1 MGKTPEYTKNAI
13 RNYQAG
19 KDRVNLLLDYGTKER
34 IKKRYGEDISITAYI
49 KRLIEND
56 LNGSAAVVSEQEVK
70 RVPRRISKQ
79 MSKQISEEIPDRV
92 REQTPQRMPEWVQEQ
107 TSQRVPEQVQE
118 QTETRRRQPEGLPS
132 FML

>member
-1 MGKTPEYTKNAI
+1 MKRIVSILA
-13 RNYQAG
+13 
-19 KDRVNLLLDYGTKER
+19 VLVLLCSTAALAAAPSLSADLPKKVDYGTKER

-70 RVPRRISKQ
+70 RVPRRV
-79 MSKQISEEIPDRV
+79 SE
-92 REQTPQRMPEWVQEQ
+92 QMPEQIPERVQEQ
-107 TSQRVPEQVQE
+107 TSQRVAEQVQE

>member
-56 LNGSAAVVSEQEVK
+56 LNGSAAVISEWEVK
-70 RVPRRISKQ
+70 RVPGRTSKQ

-92 REQTPQRMPEWVQEQ
+92 REQTPQRMPERVQEQ

>member
-49 KRLIEND
+49 KRLIEI
-56 LNGSAAVVSEQEVK
+56 GCYRGIRHRK
-70 RVPRRISKQ
+70 
-79 MSKQISEEIPDRV
+79 
-92 REQTPQRMPEWVQEQ
+92 
-107 TSQRVPEQVQE
+107 
-118 QTETRRRQPEGLPS
+118 GLPVRGQRS
-132 FML
+132 KTNARTRKGPRKTMANKKG

>member
-70 RVPRRISKQ
+70 RVPRRV
-79 MSKQISEEIPDRV
+79 SE
-92 REQTPQRMPEWVQEQ
+92 QMPEQIPERVQEQ

>member
-19 KDRVNLLLDYGTKER
+19 KDRVNLLLDYGTKDR
-34 IKKRYGEDISITAYI
+34 IKKRYGEDVSITAYI

-56 LNGSAAVVSEQEVK
+56 LDGSVAVISEWEVK
-70 RVPRRISKQ
+70 RVPG
-79 MSKQISEEIPDRV
+79 
-92 REQTPQRMPEWVQEQ
+92 
-107 TSQRVPEQVQE
+107 QVQE